1 MNNEVIR
8 IEVSIAEIVDKYT
21 ILLIKKNKIIDNEKL
36 KNILLEFEYLKD
48 IVFNKL
54 KLTDKDVGPLL
65 EINIMLWDI
74 EDLIRLKDRKSEFD
88 EEFIELAKKVYRMN
102 DVRFEI
108 KNKINIM
115 FGSRFIEVKSYEKY
129 C

>member
-1 MNNEVIR
+1 M
-8 IEVSIAEIVDKYT
+8 
-21 ILLIKKNKIIDNEKL
+21 

>member
-1 MNNEVIR
+1 MNNEVIK

-21 ILLIKKNKIIDNEKL
+21 ILLIKKNKIIENEKL

-88 EEFIELAKKVYRMN
+88 DEFIELAKKVYRMN

-115 FGSRFIEVKSYEKY
+115 LGSKFIEVKSYEKY